1 MNIQTLGASRSSIR
15 VMRIG
20 LLTVGIVLLVEAG
33 GGAQGLS
40 CEGHLVTIAPDGGVR
55 EGSKQALR
63 DAMRKG
69 TSIRV
74 GWAIDGNGDGV
85 ADVSH
90 WADASFLTAWQ
101 GEVFAQV
108 PDIQRQAPRIDPTR
122 IEMPAGE
129 QRWTGL
135 LGTTGTL
142 SGHFSDG
149 TAAPAARVTS
159 TWCVA
164 SCPPPSW
171 RLVYQHDADGK
182 PLAGAKDA
190 LFDAVRRGYPIRL
203 AWGASFTEGG
213 LARSVEHS
221 AEPVFVTIMNGSELF
236 VQLPEHIA
244 QASYVDPEKAVFE
257 DPAVMWR
264 GLMGTN
270 GSFDA
275 VYVDRSTGKE
285 VRRLPQRVRL
295 AWFAMAPESACA
307 PQPIVLAVPGG
318 VRRVP

>member
-1 MNIQTLGASRSSIR
+1 
-15 VMRIG
+15 MR
-20 LLTVGIVLLVEAG
+20 
-33 GGAQGLS
+33 
-40 CEGHLVTIAPDGGVR
+40 R
-55 EGSKQALR
+55 
-63 DAMRKG
+63 G

-90 WADASFLTAWQ
+90 WADASFLTEWQ

-122 IEMPAGE
+122 IEMPAVE

-149 TAAPAARVTS
+149 TAAPAARLSARGVSPTVRRRPGGSSTS
-159 TWCVA
+159 TTQTESRSPARRTRCSTPYAAATRFAWSGA
-164 SCPPPSW
+164 RPSPRW
-171 RLVYQHDADGK
+171 ARTFGRALGR
-182 PLAGAKDA
+182 AGVRDDHEW
-190 LFDAVRRGYPIRL
+190 LRAVR
-203 AWGASFTEGG
+203 AA
-213 LARSVEHS
+213 
-221 AEPVFVTIMNGSELF
+221 
-236 VQLPEHIA
+236 PEHIA
-244 QASYVDPEKAVFE
+244 QASYVDPEKAVFD

-270 GSFDA
+270 GTFDA

-285 VRRLPQRVRL
+285 VRHLPQRVRL
-295 AWFAMAPESACA
+295 AWFAMAPEPACA